1 MLKAFQRL
9 ELPNEIQTQTDLRNL
24 LRSKRLEF
32 LSAIVN
38 NTDVSNLE
46 ALISVELVKYEEV
59 FFFTNFDSKTKIIFF
74 LDRPTNCFRRA
85 YIKS

>member
-1 MLKAFQRL
+1 MRDCNILIVYCLLKAFQRL

-46 ALISVELVKYEEV
+46 ALVSLELVKYEEV
-59 FFFTNFDSKTKIIFF
+59 N
-74 LDRPTNCFRRA
+74 
-85 YIKS
+85 Y